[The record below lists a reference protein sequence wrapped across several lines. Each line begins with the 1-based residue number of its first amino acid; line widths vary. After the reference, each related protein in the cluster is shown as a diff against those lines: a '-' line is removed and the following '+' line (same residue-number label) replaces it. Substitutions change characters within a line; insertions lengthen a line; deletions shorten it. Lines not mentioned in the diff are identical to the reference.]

1 MLCFRSPMV
10 WHAYINA
17 YIHPYIRHT
26 YSICIGLSLEN
37 ERRRKSP
44 GEESSIGSSS
54 RARHGVEPRHPIRIE
69 AFVALRSRPSQ
80 IRRVYSPPLWIFLV
94 GSLDLGLKSHRS
106 VRNPDVMWGSPRF
119 NLVVVPDM
127 FLSFDRL
134 LIILLFFSIYVTERT
149 WWSKGG
155 LLLLLIACGS
165 VIVLIPIRALYLVT
179 LLKITSFCWFTS
191 WI

>member
-1 MLCFRSPMV
+1 MYRFV
-10 WHAYINA
+10 
-17 YIHPYIRHT
+17 
-26 YSICIGLSLEN
+26 IGERAPPEVSRRGVVDREFLE
-37 ERRRKSP
+37 
-44 GEESSIGSSS
+44 
-54 RARHGVEPRHPIRIE
+54 
-69 AFVALRSRPSQ
+69 SQ
-80 IRRVYSPPLWIFLV
+80 TWRWAAASDPDWSFCRTPKPPFPDQAGLFSPPLNLLGW
-94 GSLDLGLKSHRS
+94 SLDLGLKSHRS